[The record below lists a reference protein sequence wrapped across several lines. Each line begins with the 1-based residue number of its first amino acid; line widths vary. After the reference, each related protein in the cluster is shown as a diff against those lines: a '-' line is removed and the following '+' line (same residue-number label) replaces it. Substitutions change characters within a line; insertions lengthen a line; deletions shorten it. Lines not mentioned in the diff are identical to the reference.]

1 MKISL
6 IIPTAYTP
14 EPYFSKCMQRVKE
27 ETQYKDFEVIISED
41 GSGVT
46 DEMRS
51 HYPDWAIVL
60 KHPEA
65 SGCGLARKRAQEMC
79 TGDVVCFLDSDDLM
93 ARGYYEIISDAWDK
107 HPDATCIEFGFNNVN
122 PNGCY
127 ETYFCDEAQTYGHF
141 SYEMVWNK
149 TYKGECVRKAT
160 PLYNPPLMMTP
171 AEDLLWNTVYQSLYN
186 EPYEHERKIL
196 LDRYIR
202 TTGLAWSTAADVT
215 NRIKTMEYSMEV
227 AKGISTSAPIY
238 MWILTYIE
246 DLKNHLKKGT
256 VNCAGYKWC
265 SSNVIPVS
273 KASPVRFNVLYGSG
287 DKLLDAMKQWEKL
300 YGLPHFITIN
310 SIFDKKEEMRKVFE
324 AYPDKVFII
333 NCKDDDLTKDWLDA
347 FDNVVF
353 RAYSVDGKVDVSLL
367 ENDKVYEY
375 ICDNAEALCKKYPK
389 VKSTPKENVD
399 VELCKKVEGVWTV
412 NVTPNGCWVYP
423 CTGTGTGAGNNGGCK
438 GTIENRPYKCD
449 VTTCS
454 QCTNPNYVEV
464 C

>member
-6 IIPTAYTP
+6 IIPTTFTP
-14 EPYFSKCMQRVKE
+14 EPYFSRCMQRVKE
-27 ETQYKDFEVIISED
+27 ETMGKDFEVIISED
-41 GSGVT
+41 GPGVT
-46 DEMRS
+46 DEMRAL
-51 HYPDWAIVL
+51 YPGWAIVV

-65 SGCGLARKRAQEMC
+65 SGCGQARKRAQEIC

-93 ARGYYEIISDAWDK
+93 ARGYYDLIKDAWEK
-107 HPDATCIEFGFNNVN
+107 YPGATCIEFGFNNVN

-127 ETYFCDEAQTYGHF
+127 ETYFCDTPEAQTYGHF

-149 TYKGECVRKAT
+149 TYKGEYVRAAT

-186 EPYEHERKIL
+186 TPYEHERKIL

-215 NRIKTMEYSMEV
+215 NRIKMMEYSMEV

-246 DLKNHLKKGT
+246 DLKNNLKKGT

-265 SSNVIPVS
+265 SPNIIPVS
-273 KASPVRFNVLYGSG
+273 KASPIRFNVLYGNA
-287 DKLLDAMKQWEKL
+287 DKLLDAMKRWDKL

-310 SIFDKKEEMRKVFE
+310 GIFDKKEEMRKVFE

-333 NCKDDDLTKDWLDA
+333 NCNDNITKDWLNA

-353 RAYSVDGKVDVSLL
+353 RVYSVDGKVDVTLL

-375 ICDNAEALCKKYPK
+375 YCDNAEALSKKYPK
-389 VKSTPKENVD
+389 VKSISGESVD

-412 NVTPNGCWVYP
+412 NVTNESCWVYP
-423 CTGTGTGAGNNGGCK
+423 CDGNSGGCR
-438 GTIENRPYKCD
+438 GTIENRPHKCD
-449 VTTCS
+449 VKTCS
-454 QCTNPNYVEV
+454 QCTNPNYSVV
-464 C
+464 

>member
-14 EPYFSKCMQRVKE
+14 EPYFSRCMQRVKE

-41 GSGVT
+41 GNVT
-46 DEMRS
+46 DEMRT
-51 HYPDWAIVL
+51 HYPEWAIVI

-65 SGCGLARKRAQEMC
+65 SGCGLARKRAQEIC
-79 TGDVVCFLDSDDLM
+79 TGDVVCFLDSDDLIS
-93 ARGYYEIISDAWDK
+93 RGYYELIKDAWEK
-107 HPDATCIEFGFNNVN
+107 YPDASCIEFGFNNVN

-149 TYKGECVRKAT
+149 TYKGEYVRNAT
-160 PLYNPPLMMTP
+160 SLYNPPLMMTP
-171 AEDLLWNTVYQSLYN
+171 AEDLLWNTVYQSMYN
-186 EPYEHERKIL
+186 KPYEHERKIL

-202 TTGLAWSTAADVT
+202 TTGLAWSTATDIT
-215 NRIKTMEYSMEV
+215 NRIKMMEYSMEV

-273 KASPVRFNVLYGSG
+273 KESPILFNVSNGNA
-287 DKLLDAMKQWEKL
+287 DKLLDAIKKWDKL
-300 YGLPHFITIN
+300 YGLPHFITLN
-310 SIFDKKEEMRKVFE
+310 NVLDKKEEMIKVFE
-324 AYPDKVFII
+324 SFSDNVFII
-333 NCKDDDLTKDWLDA
+333 ECEDNDLTKEWLDA

-353 RAYSVDGKVDVSLL
+353 KVYSTDGKVDVSLL

-375 ICDNAEALCKKYPK
+375 YCNNAEALCKKYPK
-389 VKSTPKENVD
+389 VRSISNENVD
-399 VELCKKVEGVWTV
+399 VELCKKVEGVWTID
-412 NVTPNGCWVYP
+412 VTSDEFWVYP
-423 CTGTGTGAGNNGGCK
+423 CNGNNGGCK
-438 GTIENRPYKCD
+438 GTIEKRPYKCD

-454 QCTNPNYVEV
+454 KCTNPNYVEV

>member
-14 EPYFSKCMQRVKE
+14 EPYFSRCMQRVKE
-27 ETQYKDFEVIISED
+27 ETAGKDFEVIISED
-41 GSGVT
+41 GPGVT
-46 DEMRS
+46 DEMRAL
-51 HYPDWAIVL
+51 YPECAIVL

-65 SGCGLARKRAQEMC
+65 SGCGLTRKRAQEIC

-93 ARGYYEIISDAWDK
+93 ARGYYELIEDAWK
-107 HPDATCIEFGFNNVN
+107 NHPGATCIEFGFNNVN

-149 TYKGECVRKAT
+149 TYKGEYVRNAT

-171 AEDLLWNTVYQSLYN
+171 AEDLLWNTVYQSMYN
-186 EPYEHERKIL
+186 KPYEHERKIL

-202 TTGLAWSTAADVT
+202 TTGLAWSTATDIT
-215 NRIKTMEYSMEV
+215 NRIKMMEYSMEV

-256 VNCAGYKWC
+256 INCAGYKWM
-265 SSNVIPVS
+265 SANTIPVS
-273 KASPVRFNVLYGSG
+273 NMAPVRFNVLYGNT
-287 DKLLDAMKQWEKL
+287 DKLLDAIKRWGQL

-310 SIFDKKEEMRKVFE
+310 GIFDKKEEMRKVFE
-324 AYPDKVFII
+324 AYPDVVFII
-333 NCKDDDLTKDWLDA
+333 NCEDKLLTKDLLDA

-353 RAYSVDGKVDVSLL
+353 RAYSIDGKVDVELL

-375 ICDNAEALCKKYPK
+375 HCDKAEALSKKYPK
-389 VKSTPKENVD
+389 VVSFSNENVD
-399 VELCKKVEGVWTV
+399 VELCKKVEGVWTI
-412 NVTPNGCWVYP
+412 NVTSDGCWVYP
-423 CTGTGTGAGNNGGCK
+423 CDGSNGGCK
-438 GTIENRPYKCD
+438 GTIENRPHKCD

-454 QCTNPNYVEV
+454 QCTNPNYSVV
-464 C
+464 

>member
-14 EPYFSKCMQRVKE
+14 EPYFSRCMQRVKE

-41 GSGVT
+41 GNVT
-46 DEMRS
+46 DEMRT
-51 HYPDWAIVL
+51 HYPEWAIVI

-65 SGCGLARKRAQEMC
+65 SGCGLARKRAQEIC
-79 TGDVVCFLDSDDLM
+79 TGDVVCFLDSDDLIS
-93 ARGYYEIISDAWDK
+93 RGYYELIKDAWEK
-107 HPDATCIEFGFNNVN
+107 YPDASCIEFGFNNVN

-149 TYKGECVRKAT
+149 TYKGEYVRNAT
-160 PLYNPPLMMTP
+160 SLYNPPLMMTP
-171 AEDLLWNTVYQSLYN
+171 AEDLLWNTVYQSMYN
-186 EPYEHERKIL
+186 KPYEHERKIL

-202 TTGLAWSTAADVT
+202 TTGLAWSTATDVT
-215 NRIKTMEYSMEV
+215 NRIKMMEYSMEV

-256 VNCAGYKWC
+256 VNCAGYKWM
-265 SSNVIPVS
+265 SSNVIPVN
-273 KASPVRFNVLYGSG
+273 KTSPILFNVSNGNAN
-287 DKLLDAMKQWEKL
+287 KLLDAIKKWDKL
-300 YGLPHFITIN
+300 YGLPHFITLN
-310 SIFDKKEEMRKVFE
+310 NVLNEKEEMIKVFE
-324 AYPDKVFII
+324 SFSDNVFII
-333 NCKDDDLTKDWLDA
+333 ECEDNDLTKEWLDA

-353 RAYSVDGKVDVSLL
+353 RVYSTDGKVDVKLL

-375 ICDNAEALCKKYPK
+375 ICYNAEALCKKYPK
-389 VKSTPKENVD
+389 VRSFSNENVD
-399 VELCKKVEGVWTV
+399 VELCKKVEGVWV
-412 NVTPNGCWVYP
+412 VDVISDECWVHP
-423 CTGTGTGAGNNGGCK
+423 CNGNNGSCK

-454 QCTNPNYVEV
+454 QCTTKNYSEV

>member
-14 EPYFSKCMQRVKE
+14 EPYFSKCMQRVRE
-27 ETQYKDFEVIISED
+27 ETMGMDFEVIISED
-41 GSGVT
+41 GPGVT
-46 DEMRS
+46 DEMRAL
-51 HYPDWAIVL
+51 YPEWAIVL

-65 SGCGLARKRAQEMC
+65 SGCGQARKRAQEIC

-93 ARGYYEIISDAWDK
+93 ARGYYELIKDAWEN
-107 HPDATCIEFGFNNVN
+107 HPDASCIEFGFNNVN

-127 ETYFCDEAQTYGHF
+127 ETYFCDEAQTYGYF

-149 TYKGECVRKAT
+149 TYKGECLRKAT

-196 LDRYIR
+196 LDRNIR

-215 NRIKTMEYSMEV
+215 NRIDMMEYSMEV

-256 VNCAGYKWC
+256 INCAGYKWTAY
-265 SSNVIPVS
+265 NVIPVS
-273 KASPVRFNVLYGSG
+273 DKSPVIFNIPNA
-287 DKLLDAMKQWEKL
+287 DKLFDAIKSWDAL
-300 YGLPHFITIN
+300 YGLPHFITLKNVLKI
-310 SIFDKKEEMRKVFE
+310 EEMRKVFE
-324 AYPDKVFII
+324 AFPDKLFII
-333 NCKDDDLTKDWLDA
+333 ECKDSITKEWLDA

-353 RAYSVDGKVDVSLL
+353 RVYSIDGKVDVGLL

-375 ICDNAEALCKKYPK
+375 CINDCSEAFCKKYPK
-389 VKSTPKENVD
+389 VKCISKNKNVD
-399 VELCKKVEGVWTV
+399 VELCKKVEGVWIIDDIDDV
-412 NVTPNGCWVYP
+412 RP
-423 CTGTGTGAGNNGGCK
+423 CTNSDLK
-438 GTIENRPYKCD
+438 GTIEKRPYKCD
-449 VTTCS
+449 VSTCS
-454 QCTNPNYVEV
+454 QCTNPNYSVV
-464 C
+464 

>member
-14 EPYFSKCMQRVKE
+14 EPYFSRCMQMVKE

-41 GSGVT
+41 GPVS
-46 DEMRS
+46 DEMRQ
-51 HYPDWAIVL
+51 HYPEWAIVI

-65 SGCGLARKRAQEMC
+65 SGCGQARKRAQEIC

-93 ARGYYEIISDAWDK
+93 ARGYYELIKDAWEN
-107 HPDATCIEFGFNNVN
+107 HPDASCIEFGFNNVN

-149 TYKGECVRKAT
+149 TYKGEYVRNAT

-202 TTGLAWSTAADVT
+202 TTGLAWSTATDIT
-215 NRIKTMEYSMEV
+215 NRIKMMEYSMEV

-265 SSNVIPVS
+265 SSNVIPVC
-273 KASPVRFNVLYGSG
+273 KASPVMFNVFDV
-287 DKLLDAMKQWEKL
+287 DKLLDAIKKWNEL
-300 YGLPHFITIN
+300 YGLPYFITLENVI
-310 SIFDKKEEMRKVFE
+310 DKKEEMRKVFE
-324 AYPDKVFII
+324 AFPDKVFII

-353 RAYSVDGKVDVSLL
+353 RVYSTDGKVDVELL

-375 ICDNAEALCKKYPK
+375 YCDNVALCKKYPK
-389 VKSTPKENVD
+389 VKSISNTNVN
-399 VELCKKVEGVWTV
+399 VELCKKVEGVWTID
-412 NVTPNGCWVYP
+412 VTSDECWVYP
-423 CTGTGTGAGNNGGCK
+423 CNGNNGGCK
-438 GTIENRPYKCD
+438 GTIEKRPYKCD
-449 VTTCS
+449 VTTCK
-454 QCTNPNYVEV
+454 QCTTKNYSEV

>member
-14 EPYFSKCMQRVKE
+14 EPYFSKCMQRVRE
-27 ETQYKDFEVIISED
+27 ETAGKDFEVIISED
-41 GSGVT
+41 GPGVT
-46 DEMRS
+46 DEMRAL
-51 HYPDWAIVL
+51 YPEWAIVL

-65 SGCGLARKRAQEMC
+65 SGCGQARKRAQEIC

-93 ARGYYEIISDAWDK
+93 ARGYYELIKDAWEK
-107 HPDATCIEFGFNNVN
+107 YPEATCIEFGFNNVN

-149 TYKGECVRKAT
+149 TYKGEYVRKAT

-202 TTGLAWSTAADVT
+202 TTGLAWSTATDVT
-215 NRIKTMEYSMEV
+215 NRIAMMEYSMEV

-265 SSNVIPVS
+265 SSNIIPVS
-273 KASPVRFNVLYGSG
+273 KASSIVFNVSSAN
-287 DKLLDAMKQWEKL
+287 KLLDALKRWNKL
-300 YGLPHFITIN
+300 YGLPHFITLN
-310 SIFDKKEEMRKVFE
+310 GAFFDKKEEMREVFE
-324 AYPDKVFII
+324 AFPDKVFIVECEDNI
-333 NCKDDDLTKDWLDA
+333 TKEWLDA

-353 RAYSVDGKVDVSLL
+353 RVYSTDGKVDVTLL

-375 ICDNAEALCKKYPK
+375 VCDNAEALGKKYPK
-389 VKSTPKENVD
+389 VKSISKENVD
-399 VELCKKVEGVWTV
+399 EKLCRKVEGVWV
-412 NVTPNGCWVYP
+412 VDVTDEPVVYP
-423 CTGTGTGAGNNGGCK
+423 CTSSDCK
-438 GTIENRPYKCD
+438 GTIENRPHKCD
-449 VTTCS
+449 VKTCQ
-454 QCTNPNYVEV
+454 QCTTKNYSVV
-464 C
+464 G

>member
-14 EPYFSKCMQRVKE
+14 EPYFSRCMQRVKE

-41 GSGVT
+41 GNVT
-46 DEMRS
+46 DEMRT
-51 HYPDWAIVL
+51 HYPEWAIVI

-65 SGCGLARKRAQEMC
+65 SGCGLARKRAQEIC

-93 ARGYYEIISDAWDK
+93 SRGYYELIKDAWEK
-107 HPDATCIEFGFNNVN
+107 YPDATCIEFGFNNVN

-149 TYKGECVRKAT
+149 TYKGEYVRNAT
-160 PLYNPPLMMTP
+160 SLYNPPLMMTP
-171 AEDLLWNTVYQSLYN
+171 AEDLLWNTVYQSIYN
-186 EPYEHERKIL
+186 KPYEHERKIL

-202 TTGLAWSTAADVT
+202 TIGLAWSTATDVT
-215 NRIKTMEYSMEV
+215 NRIKMMEYSMEV

-256 VNCAGYKWC
+256 VNCAGYKWR
-265 SSNVIPVS
+265 SANVIPVS
-273 KASPVRFNVLYGSG
+273 DKSPVIFNISNA
-287 DKLLDAMKQWEKL
+287 DKLLNAMKQWEKL
-300 YGLPHFITIN
+300 YGLPHFITLKNVLEI
-310 SIFDKKEEMRKVFE
+310 KEMRDVFE
-324 AYPDKVFII
+324 AFPDKLFII
-333 NCKDDDLTKDWLDA
+333 ECKDNITKEWLNA

-353 RAYSVDGKVDVSLL
+353 RVHSIDGKVDVALL

-375 ICDNAEALCKKYPK
+375 ICDNAEALSKKYPK
-389 VKSTPKENVD
+389 VKSISKESVN
-399 VELCKKVEGVWTV
+399 VELCKKVEGVWIINDIDDV
-412 NVTPNGCWVYP
+412 RP
-423 CTGTGTGAGNNGGCK
+423 CTNSDCK

-454 QCTNPNYVEV
+454 KCNEKNYLEV
-464 C
+464 R

>member
-14 EPYFSKCMQRVKE
+14 EPYFSRCMQRVKE

-41 GSGVT
+41 GNVT
-46 DEMRS
+46 DEMRT
-51 HYPDWAIVL
+51 HYPEWAIVI

-65 SGCGLARKRAQEMC
+65 SGCGLARKRAQEIC

-93 ARGYYEIISDAWDK
+93 SRGYYELIKDAWEK
-107 HPDATCIEFGFNNVN
+107 YPDATCIEFGFNNVN

-149 TYKGECVRKAT
+149 TYKGEYVRNAT
-160 PLYNPPLMMTP
+160 SLYNPPLMMTP
-171 AEDLLWNTVYQSLYN
+171 AEDLLWNTVYQSIYN
-186 EPYEHERKIL
+186 KPYEHERKIL

-202 TTGLAWSTAADVT
+202 TIGLAWSTATDVT
-215 NRIKTMEYSMEV
+215 NRIKMMEYSMEV

-256 VNCAGYKWC
+256 VNCAGYKWR
-265 SSNVIPVS
+265 SANVIPVS
-273 KASPVRFNVLYGSG
+273 DKSPVIFNISNA
-287 DKLLDAMKQWEKL
+287 DKLLNAMKQWEKL
-300 YGLPHFITIN
+300 YGLPHFITLKNVLEI
-310 SIFDKKEEMRKVFE
+310 KEMRDVFE
-324 AYPDKVFII
+324 AFPDKLFII
-333 NCKDDDLTKDWLDA
+333 ECKDNITKEWLNA

-353 RAYSVDGKVDVSLL
+353 RVHSIDGKVDVTLL

-375 ICDNAEALCKKYPK
+375 ICDNAEALSKKYPK
-389 VKSTPKENVD
+389 VKSISKESVN
-399 VELCKKVEGVWTV
+399 VELCKKVEGVWIIDDIDDE
-412 NVTPNGCWVYP
+412 CWVYP
-423 CTGTGTGAGNNGGCK
+423 CTNSQLK

-454 QCTNPNYVEV
+454 KCNEKNYLEV
-464 C
+464 R

>member
-14 EPYFSKCMQRVKE
+14 EPYFSNCMQRVKE

-41 GSGVT
+41 GPGVT
-46 DEMRS
+46 DEMRA

-93 ARGYYEIISDAWDK
+93 ARGYYELIKDAWEK
-107 HPDATCIEFGFNNVN
+107 HPEATCIEFGFNNVN

-202 TTGLAWSTAADVT
+202 TTGLAWSTATDVT
-215 NRIKTMEYSMEV
+215 NRIKMMEYSMEV

-256 VNCAGYKWC
+256 VNCAGYKWV
-265 SSNVIPVS
+265 SSNVVPVS
-273 KASPVRFNVLYGSG
+273 NMSPVIFNISNT
-287 DKLLDAMKQWEKL
+287 DKLLDAMKLWEKL
-300 YGLPHFITIN
+300 YGLPHFITLN
-310 SIFDKKEEMRKVFE
+310 SIFDKKEEMGKVFE
-324 AYPDKVFII
+324 AFPENVFII
-333 NCKDDDLTKDWLDA
+333 ECTDDISKEWLDA

-353 RAYSVDGKVDVSLL
+353 RVHSTDEKVNVELL

-375 ICDNAEALCKKYPK
+375 YCDNAEALCKKYPK
-389 VKSTPKENVD
+389 VRCISKSEVVKD
-399 VELCKKVEGVWTV
+399 IELCRKVEGVWVV
-412 NVTPNGCWVYP
+412 NDIDDVHP
-423 CTGTGTGAGNNGGCK
+423 CTNSDCR
-438 GTIENRPYKCD
+438 GTIEKRPYKCD

>member
-14 EPYFSKCMQRVKE
+14 EPYFSRCMQRVKE

-41 GSGVT
+41 GNVT
-46 DEMRS
+46 DEMRT
-51 HYPDWAIVL
+51 HYPEWAIVI

-65 SGCGLARKRAQEMC
+65 SGCGLARKRAQEIC

-93 ARGYYEIISDAWDK
+93 SRGYYELIKDAWEK
-107 HPDATCIEFGFNNVN
+107 YPDATCIEFGFNNVN

-149 TYKGECVRKAT
+149 TYKGEYVRNAT
-160 PLYNPPLMMTP
+160 SLYNPPLMMTP
-171 AEDLLWNTVYQSLYN
+171 AEDLLWNTVYQSIYN
-186 EPYEHERKIL
+186 KPYEHERKIL

-202 TTGLAWSTAADVT
+202 TTGLAWSTATDVM
-215 NRIKTMEYSMEV
+215 NRIKMMEYSMEV

-265 SSNVIPVS
+265 SANVIPVS
-273 KASPVRFNVLYGSG
+273 DKSPVIFNISNA
-287 DKLLDAMKQWEKL
+287 DKLLYAIKQWDEL
-300 YGLPHFITIN
+300 YGLPHFITLKNVLEI
-310 SIFDKKEEMRKVFE
+310 EEMRDVFE
-324 AYPDKVFII
+324 AFPDKLFII
-333 NCKDDDLTKDWLDA
+333 ECKDNITKEWLNA

-353 RAYSVDGKVDVSLL
+353 RVHSVDGKIDITLL

-375 ICDNAEALCKKYPK
+375 CLNDCSEAFCKKYPK
-389 VKSTPKENVD
+389 VKSISKESVD
-399 VELCKKVEGVWTV
+399 VELCKKVEGVWIIDDIDDV
-412 NVTPNGCWVYP
+412 RP
-423 CTGTGTGAGNNGGCK
+423 CTGSDLK

-454 QCTNPNYVEV
+454 KCNEKNYLEV

>member
-14 EPYFSKCMQRVKE
+14 EPYFSRCMQRVRE
-27 ETQYKDFEVIISED
+27 ETMGKDFEVIISED
-41 GSGVT
+41 GPGVT
-46 DEMRS
+46 DEMRAL
-51 HYPDWAIVL
+51 YPEWAIVL
-60 KHPEA
+60 KQPEA
-65 SGCGLARKRAQEMC
+65 SGCGQARKRAQEIC

-93 ARGYYEIISDAWDK
+93 ARGYYDLIKDAWEK
-107 HPDATCIEFGFNNVN
+107 HPDASCIEFGFNNVN

-149 TYKGECVRKAT
+149 TYKGEYVRKAT

-171 AEDLLWNTVYQSLYN
+171 AEDLLWNTVYQSMYN
-186 EPYEHERKIL
+186 KPYERERKIL

-202 TTGLAWSTAADVT
+202 TTGLAWSTATDVT
-215 NRIKTMEYSMEV
+215 NRIAMMEYSMEV

-265 SSNVIPVS
+265 SPNIIPVS
-273 KASPVRFNVLYGSG
+273 VSSPVRFNVSNGN
-287 DKLLDAMKQWEKL
+287 KLLDAIKRWNQL
-300 YGLPHFITIN
+300 YGLPHFITVN
-310 SIFDKKEEMRKVFE
+310 NIFDKKEEMGKVFE
-324 AYPDKVFII
+324 TFSDKVFIVDCED
-333 NCKDDDLTKDWLDA
+333 NDLTKEWLNA

-353 RAYSVDGKVDVSLL
+353 RVHSIDGKVDVTLL

-375 ICDNAEALCKKYPK
+375 YCDNAEALSKKYPK
-389 VKSTPKENVD
+389 VKNTSNESVD
-399 VELCKKVEGVWTV
+399 VELCKKVEGVWV
-412 NVTPNGCWVYP
+412 INVTSDECWVYP
-423 CTGTGTGAGNNGGCK
+423 CTGNNGGCK

-449 VTTCS
+449 VKTCS
-454 QCTNPNYVEV
+454 QCTNPNYSDV
-464 C
+464 

>member
-14 EPYFSKCMQRVKE
+14 EPYFSRCMQRVKE
-27 ETQYKDFEVIISED
+27 ETAGKDFEVIISED
-41 GSGVT
+41 GPGVT
-46 DEMRS
+46 NEMRAL
-51 HYPDWAIVL
+51 YPEWAIAL

-65 SGCGLARKRAQEMC
+65 SGCGLARKRAQEIC

-93 ARGYYEIISDAWDK
+93 ARGYYGLIADAWEK
-107 HPDATCIEFGFNNVN
+107 YPDASCIEFGFNNVN

-149 TYKGECVRKAT
+149 TYKGEYVRNAT

-171 AEDLLWNTVYQSLYN
+171 AEDLLWNTVYQSMYN
-186 EPYEHERKIL
+186 KPYEHERKIL

-202 TTGLAWSTAADVT
+202 TTGLAWSTATDIT
-215 NRIKTMEYSMEV
+215 NRIKMMEYSMEV

-256 VNCAGYKWC
+256 INCAGYKWC

-273 KASPVRFNVLYGSG
+273 KASPIVFNVSNV
-287 DKLLDAMKQWEKL
+287 DKLFDAIKRWDQL

-310 SIFDKKEEMRKVFE
+310 GIFDKKEEMRKVFE
-324 AYPDKVFII
+324 AFPDVVFII
-333 NCKDDDLTKDWLDA
+333 NCKDDDLTKEWLDA

-353 RAYSVDGKVDVSLL
+353 RVFSTDNKVDVTLL

-375 ICDNAEALCKKYPK
+375 VCDKAEALSKKYPK
-389 VKSTPKENVD
+389 VVSFSNENVD
-399 VELCKKVEGVWTV
+399 VELCKKVEGVWTI
-412 NVTPNGCWVYP
+412 NVTSNGCWVYP
-423 CTGTGTGAGNNGGCK
+423 CDGSNGGCK
-438 GTIENRPYKCD
+438 GTIENRPHKCD

-454 QCTNPNYVEV
+454 QCTNSNYSVV
-464 C
+464 

>member
-14 EPYFSKCMQRVKE
+14 EPYFSRCMQRVKE

-41 GSGVT
+41 GNVT
-46 DEMRS
+46 DEMRT
-51 HYPDWAIVL
+51 HYPEWAIVI

-65 SGCGLARKRAQEMC
+65 SGCGLARKRAQEIC

-93 ARGYYEIISDAWDK
+93 SRGYYELIKDAWEK
-107 HPDATCIEFGFNNVN
+107 YPDASCIEFGFNNVN

-149 TYKGECVRKAT
+149 TYKGEYVRNAT
-160 PLYNPPLMMTP
+160 SLYNPPLMMTP
-171 AEDLLWNTVYQSLYN
+171 AEDLLWNTVYQSMYN
-186 EPYEHERKIL
+186 KPYEHERKIL

-202 TTGLAWSTAADVT
+202 TTGLAWSTATDVM
-215 NRIKTMEYSMEV
+215 NRIKMMEYSMEV

-256 VNCAGYKWC
+256 VNCAGYKWM
-265 SSNVIPVS
+265 SSNVIPVN
-273 KASPVRFNVLYGSG
+273 KTSPILFNVSNGNAN
-287 DKLLDAMKQWEKL
+287 KLLDAIKKWDKL
-300 YGLPHFITIN
+300 YGLPHFITLN
-310 SIFDKKEEMRKVFE
+310 NVLNEKEEMIKVFE
-324 AYPDKVFII
+324 SFSDKVFII
-333 NCKDDDLTKDWLDA
+333 ECEDNDLTKDWLDA

-353 RAYSVDGKVDVSLL
+353 RVYSTDGKVDVKLL

-375 ICDNAEALCKKYPK
+375 YCNNAEALCKKYPK
-389 VKSTPKENVD
+389 VRSFSKENVD
-399 VELCKKVEGVWTV
+399 VELCKKVEGVWV
-412 NVTPNGCWVYP
+412 VDVISDECWVYP
-423 CTGTGTGAGNNGGCK
+423 CNGNNGGCK

-454 QCTNPNYVEV
+454 QCTTKNYSEV

>member
-14 EPYFSKCMQRVKE
+14 EPYFSRCMQRVKE

-41 GSGVT
+41 GNVT
-46 DEMRS
+46 DEMRT
-51 HYPDWAIVL
+51 HYPEWAIVI

-65 SGCGLARKRAQEMC
+65 SGCGLARKRAQEIC

-93 ARGYYEIISDAWDK
+93 SRGYYELIKDAWEK
-107 HPDATCIEFGFNNVN
+107 YPDATCIEFGFNNVN

-149 TYKGECVRKAT
+149 TYKGEYVRNAT
-160 PLYNPPLMMTP
+160 SLYNPPLMMTP
-171 AEDLLWNTVYQSLYN
+171 AEDLLWNTVYQSIYN
-186 EPYEHERKIL
+186 KPYEHERKIL

-202 TTGLAWSTAADVT
+202 TIGLAWSTATDVT
-215 NRIKTMEYSMEV
+215 NRIKMMEYSMEV

-256 VNCAGYKWC
+256 VNCAGYKWR
-265 SSNVIPVS
+265 SANVIPVS
-273 KASPVRFNVLYGSG
+273 DKSPVIFNISNA
-287 DKLLDAMKQWEKL
+287 DKLLNAMKQWEKL
-300 YGLPHFITIN
+300 YGLPHFITLKNVLEI
-310 SIFDKKEEMRKVFE
+310 KEMRDVFE
-324 AYPDKVFII
+324 AFPDKLFII
-333 NCKDDDLTKDWLDA
+333 ECKDNITKEWLNA

-353 RAYSVDGKVDVSLL
+353 RVHSIDGKVDVALL

-375 ICDNAEALCKKYPK
+375 ICDNAEALSKKYPK
-389 VKSTPKENVD
+389 VKSISKESVN
-399 VELCKKVEGVWTV
+399 VELCKKVEGVWIIDDIDDV
-412 NVTPNGCWVYP
+412 RP
-423 CTGTGTGAGNNGGCK
+423 CTNSQLK

-454 QCTNPNYVEV
+454 KCNEKNYLEV
-464 C
+464 R

>member
-6 IIPTAYTP
+6 IIPTAFTP
-14 EPYFSKCMQRVKE
+14 EPYFSRCMQRVKE
-27 ETQYKDFEVIISED
+27 ETMGKDFEVIISED
-41 GSGVT
+41 GPGVT
-46 DEMRS
+46 NEMRAL
-51 HYPDWAIVL
+51 YPEWAIVL

-65 SGCGLARKRAQEMC
+65 SGCGQARKRAQEIC

-93 ARGYYEIISDAWDK
+93 ARGYYELIKDAWDK
-107 HPDATCIEFGFNNVN
+107 RPDASCIEFGFNNVN

-149 TYKGECVRKAT
+149 TYKGEYVRKAT
-160 PLYNPPLMMTP
+160 SLYNPPLMMTP

-196 LDRYIR
+196 LDRNIR

-215 NRIKTMEYSMEV
+215 NRIKMMEYSMEV

-246 DLKNHLKKGT
+246 DLKNCLKKGT

-265 SSNVIPVS
+265 SSNVVPVS
-273 KASPVRFNVLYGSG
+273 KASPVIFGISNA
-287 DKLLDAMKQWEKL
+287 DKLLDAMWQWDRL
-300 YGLPHFITIN
+300 YGLPHFITLKNALEI
-310 SIFDKKEEMRKVFE
+310 EEMRKVFE
-324 AYPDKVFII
+324 AFPDKLFIVE
-333 NCKDDDLTKDWLDA
+333 CKDNITKDWLDA

-353 RAYSVDGKVDVSLL
+353 RVFSTDGKVDVELL

-375 ICDNAEALCKKYPK
+375 CLNDCSEAFCKKYPK
-389 VKSTPKENVD
+389 VKTTSKNKNVD
-399 VELCKKVEGVWTV
+399 VELCKKVEGVWIIDDIDDV
-412 NVTPNGCWVYP
+412 RP
-423 CTGTGTGAGNNGGCK
+423 CTNSDCR

-449 VTTCS
+449 VKTCS
-454 QCTNPNYVEV
+454 QCTNPNYSVV
-464 C
+464 

>member
-14 EPYFSKCMQRVKE
+14 EPYFSRCMQRVKE
-27 ETQYKDFEVIISED
+27 ETRNKDFEVIISED
-41 GSGVT
+41 GPGVT

-51 HYPDWAIVL
+51 HYPEWAIVL

-65 SGCGLARKRAQEMC
+65 SGCGQARKRAQEIC

-93 ARGYYEIISDAWDK
+93 ARGYYELIEDAWEK

-186 EPYEHERKIL
+186 KPYEHERKIL

-202 TTGLAWSTAADVT
+202 TTGLACSTAADVT
-215 NRIKTMEYSMEV
+215 NRIKMMEYSMEV

-246 DLKNHLKKGT
+246 DLKNHLKKGMI
-256 VNCAGYKWC
+256 NCAGYKWC
-265 SSNVIPVS
+265 SSNVVPVS
-273 KASPVRFNVLYGSG
+273 NRSPVIFNISNA
-287 DKLLDAMKQWEKL
+287 DKLLDAMWQWDRL
-300 YGLPHFITIN
+300 YELPHFITLTRVP
-310 SIFDKKEEMRKVFE
+310 FDKKEEMGKVFE
-324 AYPDKVFII
+324 AFSEKLFII
-333 NCKDDDLTKDWLDA
+333 ECKDSITKDWLNA

-353 RAYSVDGKVDVSLL
+353 RVYSTDGKVDVELL

-375 ICDNAEALCKKYPK
+375 VCDNAEALCKKYPK
-389 VKSTPKENVD
+389 VKCASKCIVADEKA
-399 VELCKKVEGVWTV
+399 VELCKKVEGVWIIDDIDDV
-412 NVTPNGCWVYP
+412 RP
-423 CTGTGTGAGNNGGCK
+423 CTNSDCK

-449 VTTCS
+449 VKTCS
-454 QCTNPNYVEV
+454 KCTDAYNNYSNI
-464 C
+464 

>member
-14 EPYFSKCMQRVKE
+14 EPYFSRCMQRVKE

-41 GSGVT
+41 GPGVS
-46 DEMRS
+46 DEMRQ
-51 HYPDWAIVL
+51 HYPEWAIVL

-65 SGCGLARKRAQEMC
+65 SGCGQARKRAQEIC
-79 TGDVVCFLDSDDLM
+79 TGDVICFLDSDDLM
-93 ARGYYEIISDAWDK
+93 ARGYYELIKDAWEK
-107 HPDATCIEFGFNNVN
+107 YPDASCIEFGFNNVN

-149 TYKGECVRKAT
+149 TYKGEYVRNAT

-171 AEDLLWNTVYQSLYN
+171 AEDLLWNTVYQSMYN
-186 EPYEHERKIL
+186 KPYEHERKIL

-202 TTGLAWSTAADVT
+202 TTGLAWSTATDIT
-215 NRIKTMEYSMEV
+215 NRIKMMEYSMDV
-227 AKGISTSAPIY
+227 AKNISTSAPIY

-246 DLKNHLKKGT
+246 DLKNHLKKGRAG
-256 VNCAGYKWC
+256 VAGYKWS

-273 KASPVRFNVLYGSG
+273 KASPILFNVLSA
-287 DKLLDAMKQWEKL
+287 DKLLDAIKKWEKL
-300 YGLPHFITIN
+300 YGLPHFITLKNVI
-310 SIFDKKEEMRKVFE
+310 DKKEEMRKVFE
-324 AYPDKVFII
+324 AFPDKLFII
-333 NCKDDDLTKDWLDA
+333 ECKDNITKEWLDA

-353 RAYSVDGKVDVSLL
+353 RVYSTDGKVDVELL

-375 ICDNAEALCKKYPK
+375 ICDSEALCKKYPK
-389 VKSTPKENVD
+389 VKNISNESVD
-399 VELCKKVEGVWTV
+399 VELCKKVEGIWTID
-412 NVTPNGCWVYP
+412 VTSDECWVYP
-423 CTGTGTGAGNNGGCK
+423 CTNSDKK
-438 GTIENRPYKCD
+438 GTIEKRPYKCD
-449 VTTCS
+449 VKTCK
-454 QCTNPNYVEV
+454 QCNNKNYSEV

>member
-14 EPYFSKCMQRVKE
+14 EPYFSRCMQRVKE

-41 GSGVT
+41 GNGIT

-51 HYPDWAIVL
+51 HYPEWAIVI

-65 SGCGLARKRAQEMC
+65 SGCGQARKRAQEIC

-93 ARGYYEIISDAWDK
+93 SRGYYELIKDAWEKYSDAS
-107 HPDATCIEFGFNNVN
+107 CIEFGFNNVN
-122 PNGCY
+122 PNGCS
-127 ETYFCDEAQTYGHF
+127 ETYFCDTNEAQTYGHF

-171 AEDLLWNTVYQSLYN
+171 AEDLLWNTIYQSLYN
-186 EPYEHERKIL
+186 KPYEHERKIL

-202 TTGLAWSTAADVT
+202 TTGLAWSTATDVM
-215 NRIKTMEYSMEV
+215 NRIKMMEYSMEV

-265 SSNVIPVS
+265 SSNIIPVS
-273 KASPVRFNVLYGSG
+273 KASPVRFNVFDA
-287 DKLLDAMKQWEKL
+287 DKLFDAIKKWDKL
-300 YGLPHFITIN
+300 YGLPHFITLQN
-310 SIFDKKEEMRKVFE
+310 VLDKKEEMIKVFE
-324 AYPDKVFII
+324 AYPDKLFII
-333 NCKDDDLTKDWLDA
+333 ECSDSITKEWFDA

-353 RAYSVDGKVDVSLL
+353 RVYSTDGKVDISLL

-375 ICDNAEALCKKYPK
+375 YCDNAEALCKKYPK
-389 VKSTPKENVD
+389 VKSASNKSVD
-399 VELCKKVEGVWTV
+399 VELCKKVEGVWAID
-412 NVTPNGCWVYP
+412 VTSDECWVYP
-423 CTGTGTGAGNNGGCK
+423 CNGNNGGCK
-438 GTIENRPYKCD
+438 GTIEKRPYKCD

-454 QCTNPNYVEV
+454 QCTNINYSEV

>member
-6 IIPTAYTP
+6 VIPTAYTP
-14 EPYFSKCMQRVKE
+14 EPYFSNCMQRVKE
-27 ETQYKDFEVIISED
+27 ETRNKDFEVIISED
-41 GSGVT
+41 GPGVT

-51 HYPDWAIVL
+51 HYPEWAIVL

-65 SGCGLARKRAQEMC
+65 SGCGQARKRAQEIC

-93 ARGYYEIISDAWDK
+93 ARGYYELIEDAWEK

-122 PNGCY
+122 PNSCY

-171 AEDLLWNTVYQSLYN
+171 AEDLLWNTVYQSVYN
-186 EPYEHERKIL
+186 KPYEHERKIL

-202 TTGLAWSTAADVT
+202 TAGLAWSTATDIT
-215 NRIKTMEYSMEV
+215 NRIKMMEYSMEV

-265 SSNVIPVS
+265 SSYVVPVS
-273 KASPVRFNVLYGSG
+273 KASPVRFNILRDNA
-287 DKLLDAMKQWEKL
+287 DKLLDAIRKWDKL
-300 YGLPHFITIN
+300 YELPHFITLN
-310 SIFDKKEEMRKVFE
+310 GAFFDKKEEMRKVFE
-324 AYPDKVFII
+324 AFPDKVFIVECENNI
-333 NCKDDDLTKDWLDA
+333 TKEWLDA

-353 RAYSVDGKVDVSLL
+353 RVYSTDGKVDVGLL

-375 ICDNAEALCKKYPK
+375 VCDNAEALCKKYPK
-389 VKSTPKENVD
+389 VKCASKCIVTDEKAI
-399 VELCKKVEGVWTV
+399 ELCRKVEGVWV
-412 NVTPNGCWVYP
+412 VDLMGEPVVYP
-423 CTGTGTGAGNNGGCK
+423 CTGSDCK

-449 VTTCS
+449 VKTCS
-454 QCTNPNYVEV
+454 KCTDAYNNYYNI
-464 C
+464 

>member
-14 EPYFSKCMQRVKE
+14 EPYFSRCMQRVKE
-27 ETQYKDFEVIISED
+27 ETAGKDFEVIISED
-41 GSGVT
+41 GPGVT
-46 DEMRS
+46 NEMRAL
-51 HYPDWAIVL
+51 YPEWAIVL

-65 SGCGLARKRAQEMC
+65 SGCGLARKSAQEIC

-93 ARGYYEIISDAWDK
+93 SRGYYELIKDAWEK
-107 HPDATCIEFGFNNVN
+107 YPDASCIEFGFNNVN

-149 TYKGECVRKAT
+149 TYKGEYVRKAT

-215 NRIKTMEYSMEV
+215 NRIAMMEYSMEV
-227 AKGISTSAPIY
+227 AKGISTSASIY

-256 VNCAGYKWC
+256 INCAGYKWMAA
-265 SSNVIPVS
+265 NTIPVS
-273 KASPVRFNVLYGSG
+273 NMAPVLFNVLYGNT
-287 DKLLDAMKQWEKL
+287 DKLLDAMKQWDKL
-300 YGLPHFITIN
+300 YGLPHFITLKNVLEI
-310 SIFDKKEEMRKVFE
+310 EEMRKVFE
-324 AYPDKVFII
+324 AYPNNLFII
-333 NCKDDDLTKDWLDA
+333 ECSDDITKEWLDA

-353 RAYSVDGKVDVSLL
+353 RVYSTDGKVDVALL

-375 ICDNAEALCKKYPK
+375 VCDNAEALSKKYPK
-389 VKSTPKENVD
+389 VKCASKCTDVD
-399 VELCKKVEGVWTV
+399 VELCKRVEGVWV
-412 NVTPNGCWVYP
+412 VDDIDDVRP
-423 CTGTGTGAGNNGGCK
+423 CTNSDCR

-454 QCTNPNYVEV
+454 QCTNPNYSVV
-464 C
+464 

>member
-14 EPYFSKCMQRVKE
+14 EPYFSRCMQRVKE
-27 ETQYKDFEVIISED
+27 ETAGKEFEVIISED
-41 GSGVT
+41 GTGVT
-46 DEMRS
+46 DEMREL
-51 HYPDWAIVL
+51 YPEWAIVL

-65 SGCGLARKRAQEMC
+65 SGCGLARKRAQEIC

-93 ARGYYEIISDAWDK
+93 ARGYYELIEDAWEK
-107 HPDATCIEFGFNNVN
+107 YPDATCIEFGFNNVN

-127 ETYFCDEAQTYGHF
+127 ETYFCDESQTYGHF

-149 TYKGECVRKAT
+149 TYKGEYVRNAT

-171 AEDLLWNTVYQSLYN
+171 AEDLLWNTVYQSMYN
-186 EPYEHERKIL
+186 KPYEHERKIL
-196 LDRYIR
+196 LDRNIR
-202 TTGLAWSTAADVT
+202 TTGLAWSTATDVM
-215 NRIKTMEYSMEV
+215 NRIDMMEYSMEV

-246 DLKNHLKKGT
+246 NLKNTLKKGT

-265 SSNVIPVS
+265 SSNVVPVS
-273 KASPVRFNVLYGSG
+273 DKSPVIFNISDA
-287 DKLLDAMKQWEKL
+287 DKLLDAMQQWDRL
-300 YGLPHFITIN
+300 YGLPHFITLKNVLEI
-310 SIFDKKEEMRKVFE
+310 EEMRKVFE
-324 AYPDKVFII
+324 AFPNKLFIVE
-333 NCKDDDLTKDWLDA
+333 CKDNITKDWLDA

-353 RAYSVDGKVDVSLL
+353 RVHSIDGKINVGLL

-375 ICDNAEALCKKYPK
+375 VCDNAEALSKKYPK
-389 VKSTPKENVD
+389 VKSISNEDVD
-399 VELCKKVEGVWTV
+399 VELCKKVEGVWIIDDIDDV
-412 NVTPNGCWVYP
+412 RP
-423 CTGTGTGAGNNGGCK
+423 CTGSDLK

-454 QCTNPNYVEV
+454 GCSNKNYSVV
-464 C
+464 S

>member
-14 EPYFSKCMQRVKE
+14 EPYFSKCMQRVVE
-27 ETQYKDFEVIISED
+27 ETTGKDFEVIISED
-41 GSGVT
+41 GPGVT
-46 DEMRS
+46 DEMRAL
-51 HYPDWAIVL
+51 YPEWAIVL

-65 SGCGLARKRAQEMC
+65 SGCGLARKRAQEIC

-93 ARGYYEIISDAWDK
+93 ARGYYELIKDAWEK
-107 HPDATCIEFGFNNVN
+107 YPDASCIEFGFNNVN

-149 TYKGECVRKAT
+149 TYKGEYVRAAT

-171 AEDLLWNTVYQSLYN
+171 AEDLLWNTVYQSVYN
-186 EPYEHERKIL
+186 KPYEHERKIL

-202 TTGLAWSTAADVT
+202 TTGLAWSTATDIT
-215 NRIKTMEYSMEV
+215 NRIAMMEYSMEV

-256 VNCAGYKWC
+256 INCAGYKWC

-273 KASPVRFNVLYGSG
+273 NMAPIRFNILRDNA
-287 DKLLDAMKQWEKL
+287 DKLLDAIKKWDKL
-300 YGLPHFITIN
+300 YGLPHFITLN
-310 SIFDKKEEMRKVFE
+310 GAFFDKKEEMREVFE
-324 AYPDKVFII
+324 AFPDKVFIVECEDNI
-333 NCKDDDLTKDWLDA
+333 TKEWLDA

-353 RAYSVDGKVDVSLL
+353 RVFSTDGKVDVELL

-375 ICDNAEALCKKYPK
+375 VCDNAEALSKKYPK
-389 VKSTPKENVD
+389 VRCASKNKNVD
-399 VELCKKVEGVWTV
+399 VELCKKVEGVWVVDLTGEPV
-412 NVTPNGCWVYP
+412 VYP
-423 CTGTGTGAGNNGGCK
+423 CTGSDCK

-449 VTTCS
+449 VKTCS
-454 QCTNPNYVEV
+454 QCTYKNYSVV
-464 C
+464 G

>member
-14 EPYFSKCMQRVKE
+14 EPYFSRCMQRVKE
-27 ETQYKDFEVIISED
+27 ETAGKEFEVIISED
-41 GSGVT
+41 GPGVT
-46 DEMRS
+46 DEMREL
-51 HYPDWAIVL
+51 YPEWAIVL

-65 SGCGLARKRAQEMC
+65 SGCGQARKRAQEIC

-93 ARGYYEIISDAWDK
+93 ARGYYELIKDAWES
-107 HPDATCIEFGFNNVN
+107 HPEASCIEFGFNNVN

-149 TYKGECVRKAT
+149 TYKGEYVRKAT

-171 AEDLLWNTVYQSLYN
+171 AEDLLWNTVYQSVYN

-202 TTGLAWSTAADVT
+202 TTGLAWSTATDVT
-215 NRIKTMEYSMEV
+215 NRIKMMEYSMEV

-246 DLKNHLKKGT
+246 DLKNHLKKGR
-256 VNCAGYKWC
+256 VGVAGYKW
-265 SSNVIPVS
+265 SSYNVIPVS
-273 KASPVRFNVLYGSG
+273 NKSTVIFSISNA
-287 DKLLDAMKQWEKL
+287 DKLLDAMQQWDRL
-300 YGLPHFITIN
+300 YGLPPFITLKNVLEI
-310 SIFDKKEEMRKVFE
+310 EEMRKVFE
-324 AYPDKVFII
+324 AYPDNVFII
-333 NCKDDDLTKDWLDA
+333 NCNDKLTKDLLDA

-353 RAYSVDGKVDVSLL
+353 RVHSIDGKVDVTLL

-375 ICDNAEALCKKYPK
+375 VCDNAEALSKKYPK
-389 VKSTPKENVD
+389 VKSNSNENID
-399 VELCKKVEGVWTV
+399 VELCKKVEGVWV
-412 NVTPNGCWVYP
+412 IDDIDDVRP
-423 CTGTGTGAGNNGGCK
+423 CTGSDLK
-438 GTIENRPYKCD
+438 GTIEKRPYKCD

-454 QCTNPNYVEV
+454 QCTNPNYSVV
-464 C
+464 

>member
-6 IIPTAYTP
+6 IMPTAYTP
-14 EPYFSKCMQRVKE
+14 EPYFSRCMQRVKE

-41 GSGVT
+41 GPVS
-46 DEMRS
+46 DEMRQ
-51 HYPDWAIVL
+51 HYPEYAIVL

-65 SGCGLARKRAQEMC
+65 SGCGQARKRAQEVC

-93 ARGYYEIISDAWDK
+93 ARGYYELIKDAWEK
-107 HPDATCIEFGFNNVN
+107 YPDASCIEFGFNNVN

-149 TYKGECVRKAT
+149 TYKGEYVRNAT

-171 AEDLLWNTVYQSLYN
+171 AEDLLWNTVYQSMYN
-186 EPYEHERKIL
+186 KPYEHERKIL

-202 TTGLAWSTAADVT
+202 TTGLAWSTATDVM
-215 NRIKTMEYSMEV
+215 NRIKMMEYSMEV
-227 AKGISTSAPIY
+227 AKNISTSAPIY

-256 VNCAGYKWC
+256 INCAGYKWC
-265 SSNVIPVS
+265 SSNAISVC
-273 KASPVRFNVLYGSG
+273 KASPILFNVFDV
-287 DKLLDAMKQWEKL
+287 DKLLDAIKKWEKL
-300 YGLPHFITIN
+300 YGLPYFITLKNVI
-310 SIFDKKEEMRKVFE
+310 DKKEEMIKVFE
-324 AYPDKVFII
+324 AFPDKVFII
-333 NCKDDDLTKDWLDA
+333 NCNDNNLTKEWLDA

-353 RAYSVDGKVDVSLL
+353 RVYSTDGKIDVELL

-375 ICDNAEALCKKYPK
+375 VCDNAEALSKKYPK
-389 VKSTPKENVD
+389 VKSISKENVD
-399 VELCKKVEGVWTV
+399 VELCKKVEGVWTIDI
-412 NVTPNGCWVYP
+412 TSDECWVYP
-423 CTGTGTGAGNNGGCK
+423 CTNSDKK
-438 GTIENRPYKCD
+438 GTIEKRPYKCD

-454 QCTNPNYVEV
+454 QCTTKNYSEV

>member
-14 EPYFSKCMQRVKE
+14 EPYFSRCMQRVKE

-41 GSGVT
+41 GNVT
-46 DEMRS
+46 DEMRT
-51 HYPDWAIVL
+51 HYPEWAIVI

-65 SGCGLARKRAQEMC
+65 SGCGLARKRAQEIC

-93 ARGYYEIISDAWDK
+93 SRGYYELIKDAWEK
-107 HPDATCIEFGFNNVN
+107 YPDATCIEFGFNNVN

-149 TYKGECVRKAT
+149 TYKGEYVRNAT
-160 PLYNPPLMMTP
+160 SLYNPPLMMTP
-171 AEDLLWNTVYQSLYN
+171 AEDLLWNTVYQSIYN
-186 EPYEHERKIL
+186 KPYEHERKIL

-202 TTGLAWSTAADVT
+202 TIGLAWSTATDVT
-215 NRIKTMEYSMEV
+215 NRIKMMEYSMEV

-256 VNCAGYKWC
+256 VNCAGYKWR
-265 SSNVIPVS
+265 SANVIPVS
-273 KASPVRFNVLYGSG
+273 DKSPVIFNISNA
-287 DKLLDAMKQWEKL
+287 DKLLNAMKQWEKL
-300 YGLPHFITIN
+300 YGLPHFITLKNVLEI
-310 SIFDKKEEMRKVFE
+310 KEMRDVFE
-324 AYPDKVFII
+324 AFPDKVFIVDCED
-333 NCKDDDLTKDWLDA
+333 NDLTKEWLNA

-353 RAYSVDGKVDVSLL
+353 RVHSIDGKVDVALL

-375 ICDNAEALCKKYPK
+375 ICDNAEALSKKYPK
-389 VKSTPKENVD
+389 VKSISKESVN
-399 VELCKKVEGVWTV
+399 VELCKKVEGVWIINDIDDV
-412 NVTPNGCWVYP
+412 RP
-423 CTGTGTGAGNNGGCK
+423 CTNSDCK

-454 QCTNPNYVEV
+454 KCTTKNYLEV
-464 C
+464 R

>member
-14 EPYFSKCMQRVKE
+14 EPYFSRCMQRVKE

-41 GSGVT
+41 GNVT
-46 DEMRS
+46 DEMRT
-51 HYPDWAIVL
+51 HYPEWAIVI

-65 SGCGLARKRAQEMC
+65 SGCGLARKRAQEIC

-93 ARGYYEIISDAWDK
+93 SRGYYELIKDAWEK
-107 HPDATCIEFGFNNVN
+107 YPDATCIEFGFNNVN

-149 TYKGECVRKAT
+149 TYKGEYVRNAT
-160 PLYNPPLMMTP
+160 SLYNPPLMMTP
-171 AEDLLWNTVYQSLYN
+171 AEDLLWNTVYQSIYN
-186 EPYEHERKIL
+186 KPYEHERKIL

-202 TTGLAWSTAADVT
+202 TIGLAWSTATDVM
-215 NRIKTMEYSMEV
+215 NRIKMMEYSMEV

-273 KASPVRFNVLYGSG
+273 DKSPVIFNISNA
-287 DKLLDAMKQWEKL
+287 DKLLNAMKQWEKL
-300 YGLPHFITIN
+300 YGLPHFITLKNVLEI
-310 SIFDKKEEMRKVFE
+310 KEMRDVFE
-324 AYPDKVFII
+324 AFPDKLFII
-333 NCKDDDLTKDWLDA
+333 ECKDNITKEWLNA

-353 RAYSVDGKVDVSLL
+353 RVHSVDGKVDVTLL

-375 ICDNAEALCKKYPK
+375 ICDNAEALSKKYPK
-389 VKSTPKENVD
+389 VKSISKESVN
-399 VELCKKVEGVWTV
+399 VELCKKVEGVWIIDDIDDV
-412 NVTPNGCWVYP
+412 RP
-423 CTGTGTGAGNNGGCK
+423 CTGSQLK

-449 VTTCS
+449 VTTCQ
-454 QCTNPNYVEV
+454 QCTTKNYSEV

>member
-14 EPYFSKCMQRVKE
+14 EPYFSRCMQRVKE

-41 GSGVT
+41 GNVT
-46 DEMRS
+46 DEMRT
-51 HYPDWAIVL
+51 HYPEWAIVI

-65 SGCGLARKRAQEMC
+65 SGCGLARKRAQEIC

-93 ARGYYEIISDAWDK
+93 SRGYYELIKDAWEK
-107 HPDATCIEFGFNNVN
+107 YPDATCIEFGFNNVN

-149 TYKGECVRKAT
+149 TYKGEYVRNAT
-160 PLYNPPLMMTP
+160 SLYNPPLMMTP
-171 AEDLLWNTVYQSLYN
+171 AEDLLWNTVYQSIYN
-186 EPYEHERKIL
+186 KPYEHERKIL

-202 TTGLAWSTAADVT
+202 TIGLAWSTATDVT
-215 NRIKTMEYSMEV
+215 NRIKMMEYSMEV

-256 VNCAGYKWC
+256 VNCAGYKWR
-265 SSNVIPVS
+265 SANVIPVS
-273 KASPVRFNVLYGSG
+273 DKSPVIFNISNA
-287 DKLLDAMKQWEKL
+287 DKLLNAMKQWEKL
-300 YGLPHFITIN
+300 YGLPHFITLKNVLEI
-310 SIFDKKEEMRKVFE
+310 KEMRDVFE
-324 AYPDKVFII
+324 AFPDKLFII
-333 NCKDDDLTKDWLDA
+333 ECKDNITKEWLNA

-353 RAYSVDGKVDVSLL
+353 RVHSIDGKVDVALL

-375 ICDNAEALCKKYPK
+375 ICDNAEALSKKYPK
-389 VKSTPKENVD
+389 VKSISKESVN
-399 VELCKKVEGVWTV
+399 VELCKKVEGVWIINDIDDV
-412 NVTPNGCWVYP
+412 RP
-423 CTGTGTGAGNNGGCK
+423 CTNSDCK

-454 QCTNPNYVEV
+454 KCTTKNYLEV
-464 C
+464 R

>member
-27 ETQYKDFEVIISED
+27 ETMGKDFEVIISED
-41 GSGVT
+41 GPGVT
-46 DEMRS
+46 DEMRAL
-51 HYPDWAIVL
+51 YPEWAIVL

-65 SGCGLARKRAQEMC
+65 SGCGQARKRAQEIC

-93 ARGYYEIISDAWDK
+93 SRGYYDLIKDAWEK
-107 HPDATCIEFGFNNVN
+107 YPDASCVEFGFNNIN

-149 TYKGECVRKAT
+149 TYKGEGVRKAT

-171 AEDLLWNTVYQSLYN
+171 AEDLLWNTVYQSVYN
-186 EPYEHERKIL
+186 KPYEHERKIL

-202 TTGLAWSTAADVT
+202 TTGLAWSTASDVT
-215 NRIKTMEYSMEV
+215 NRIAMMEYSMEV

-238 MWILTYIE
+238 MWILNYIE

-265 SSNVIPVS
+265 SSNVAPVS
-273 KASPVRFNVLYGSG
+273 KASPIIFNVLNA
-287 DKLLDAMKQWEKL
+287 DKLLDAIKKWDKL
-300 YGLPHFITIN
+300 YGLPHFITLKN
-310 SIFDKKEEMRKVFE
+310 VEYKKEEMRKVFE
-324 AYPDKVFII
+324 AFPDKLFII
-333 NCKDDDLTKDWLDA
+333 ECKDNITKEWLNA

-353 RAYSVDGKVDVSLL
+353 RIYSTDGKVDVSLL

-375 ICDNAEALCKKYPK
+375 YCDNAEALSKKYPK
-389 VKSTPKENVD
+389 VKSNSNENVD
-399 VELCKKVEGVWTV
+399 VELCKKVEGVWV
-412 NVTPNGCWVYP
+412 INVMSDECWVYP
-423 CTGTGTGAGNNGGCK
+423 CDGSNGGCK
-438 GTIENRPYKCD
+438 GTIENRPYKCG
-449 VTTCS
+449 VTSCS
-454 QCTNPNYVEV
+454 HCTNPNYSVV
-464 C
+464 S

>member
-6 IIPTAYTP
+6 IIPTAFTP
-14 EPYFSKCMQRVKE
+14 EPYFSRCMQRVKE
-27 ETQYKDFEVIISED
+27 ETMGKDFEVIISED
-41 GSGVT
+41 GPGVT
-46 DEMRS
+46 DEMRAL
-51 HYPDWAIVL
+51 YPGWAIVV

-65 SGCGLARKRAQEMC
+65 SGCGQARKRAQEIC

-93 ARGYYEIISDAWDK
+93 ARGYYDLIKDAWEK
-107 HPDATCIEFGFNNVN
+107 YPDATCIEFGFNNVN

-127 ETYFCDEAQTYGHF
+127 ETYFCDTPEAQTYGHF

-149 TYKGECVRKAT
+149 TYKGEYVRAAT

-186 EPYEHERKIL
+186 TPYEHERKIL

-215 NRIKTMEYSMEV
+215 NRIRMMEYSMEV

-246 DLKNHLKKGT
+246 DLKNNLKKGT

-265 SSNVIPVS
+265 SPNIIPVS
-273 KASPVRFNVLYGSG
+273 KASPIRFNVLYGNA
-287 DKLLDAMKQWEKL
+287 DKLLDAMKRWDKL

-310 SIFDKKEEMRKVFE
+310 GIFDKKEEMRKVFE

-333 NCKDDDLTKDWLDA
+333 NCNDNITKDWLNA

-353 RAYSVDGKVDVSLL
+353 RVYSVDGKVDVTLL

-375 ICDNAEALCKKYPK
+375 YCDNAEALSKKYPK
-389 VKSTPKENVD
+389 VKSISGESVD

-412 NVTPNGCWVYP
+412 NVTNESCWVYP
-423 CTGTGTGAGNNGGCK
+423 CDGNSGGCR
-438 GTIENRPYKCD
+438 GTIENRPHKCD
-449 VTTCS
+449 VKTCS
-454 QCTNPNYVEV
+454 QCTNPNYSVV
-464 C
+464 

>member
-14 EPYFSKCMQRVKE
+14 EPYFSKCMQRVQE
-27 ETQYKDFEVIISED
+27 ETLGKDFEVIISED
-41 GSGVT
+41 GPGVT
-46 DEMRS
+46 DEMRAL
-51 HYPDWAIVL
+51 YPEWAIVL

-65 SGCGLARKRAQEMC
+65 SGCGLARKRAQEIC

-93 ARGYYEIISDAWDK
+93 ARGYYELIKDAWEK

-149 TYKGECVRKAT
+149 TYKGEYVRNAT

-171 AEDLLWNTVYQSLYN
+171 AEDLLWNTVYQSMYN
-186 EPYEHERKIL
+186 KPYEHERKIL

-202 TTGLAWSTAADVT
+202 TTGLAWSTATDVT
-215 NRIKTMEYSMEV
+215 NRIAMMEYSMEV
-227 AKGISTSAPIY
+227 AKSISTSAPIY

-256 VNCAGYKWC
+256 INCAGYKWC
-265 SSNVIPVS
+265 SSNAIPVS
-273 KASPVRFNVLYGSG
+273 KAAPVRFNVSNA
-287 DKLLDAMKQWEKL
+287 DRLLDAIKKWEQL
-300 YGLPHFITIN
+300 YGLPHFITVN
-310 SIFDKKEEMRKVFE
+310 NIFDKKEEMTKVFE
-324 AYPDKVFII
+324 TFSDKVFIVDCED
-333 NCKDDDLTKDWLDA
+333 NDLTKDWLDA

-353 RAYSVDGKVDVSLL
+353 RVHSVDGKVDVTLL

-375 ICDNAEALCKKYPK
+375 YCDNAEALSKKYPK
-389 VKSTPKENVD
+389 VKSPSNESVD
-399 VELCKKVEGVWTV
+399 VELCKKVEGVWCV
-412 NVTPNGCWVYP
+412 DVMYDECWVYP
-423 CTGTGTGAGNNGGCK
+423 CTNSDLK
-438 GTIENRPYKCD
+438 GTIEKRPYKCD

-454 QCTNPNYVEV
+454 QCTYKNYSVV
-464 C
+464 S